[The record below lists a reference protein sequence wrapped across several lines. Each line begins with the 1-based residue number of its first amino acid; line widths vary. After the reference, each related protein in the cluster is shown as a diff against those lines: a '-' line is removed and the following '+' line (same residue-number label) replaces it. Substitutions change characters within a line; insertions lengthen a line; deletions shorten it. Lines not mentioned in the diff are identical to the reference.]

1 MDMGVATEFSARER
15 LQGRFGHHPAPD
27 RPTIL
32 KRDTS
37 MSLRLERDGPIGR
50 ILIDRADKRNA
61 FNQEMWEQFPALLG
75 RALIDRAIRVVVVQS
90 ATPGMFCAGADIAE
104 MTMHKD
110 NAAWRE
116 ANQAAIN
123 RAQHELA
130 RFAKPTIAF
139 IDGDC
144 VGGGCGIA
152 LACDFRVATAGSR
165 LGITPA
171 KLGLVYPLHDTKLLV
186 DLVGPGQAKKLLY
199 TGELVSAEEALRIGL
214 LETIG
219 DEADTLAQQI
229 AANSSHSTHE
239 IKGFVRRILD
249 GQADDD
255 LETKRIF
262 GDAFTKPDFQEG
274 AAAFAEKRK
283 PDFK

>member
-1 MDMGVATEFSARER
+1 
-15 LQGRFGHHPAPD
+15 
-27 RPTIL
+27 
-32 KRDTS
+32 

-50 ILIDRADKRNA
+50 ILIDRPEKRNA
-61 FNQEMWEQFPALLG
+61 FNQDMWDQLPVLLG
-75 RALIDRAIRVVVVQS
+75 AALIDRAIRVVVLQS
-90 ATPGMFCAGADIAE
+90 ATPGMFCAGADISELMA
-104 MTMHKD
+104 HKD
-110 NAAWRE
+110 SAAWRE

-152 LACDFRVATAGSR
+152 IACDIRVATPSSR
-165 LGITPA
+165 MGITPA

-186 DLVGPGQAKKLLY
+186 DLVGPGQAKKMLY
-199 TGELVSAEEALRIGL
+199 TGELLSAEDALRIGL
-214 LETIG
+214 VELV
-219 DEADTLAQQI
+219 DNNANSLAQQI
-229 AANSSHSTHE
+229 VENSAYSTHE

-262 GDAFTKPDFQEG
+262 ADAFTKPDSLEG
-274 AAAFAEKRK
+274 TAAFLEKRK
-283 PDFK
+283 PRFK